1 MRLTKVNRSILKSFS
16 VLLIM
21 SGAFLTS
28 CTENNNSKS
37 RNESAVIAHP
47 AKTQEQIAEENRQ
60 FMKNREQVERKVKT
74 KIEKLGYKAVSPS
87 QITMYQDVANTHTP
101 VKKVKHNFRYDEKT
115 ETITN
120 LSTVEDKVFVLDIR
134 FKKYS
139 EYEITNVRLVDE
151 GNMVYWDLE

>member
-1 MRLTKVNRSILKSFS
+1 MITTKVNQCVLKSICF
-16 VLLIM
+16 VLVM
-21 SGAFLTS
+21 SGIMLIS
-28 CTENNNSKS
+28 CNESSSSKS
-37 RNESAVIAHP
+37 KNESTVAARPV
-47 AKTQEQIAEENRQ
+47 KTQAQIDEENRQ

-101 VKKVKHNFRYDEKT
+101 VKKVKYNFRYDEKT